1 VLKSSQNNPSPNP
14 PIFPVIANG
23 DISSVIQVIIPELKN
38 NITSGLKA
46 DVFMDFNARSNMT
59 ATESMQRYNIRN
71 KVLFANALDFQ
82 NLLNHT
88 INYSYKILSA
98 NNMFQKT
105 NEAVDYFNQNNI
117 DWFDIEY
124 TSELSQISK
133 TTEIQNLTNFIN
145 TMAMIAQVYPEATK
159 RMDFAKI
166 VEKID
171 GLFNNTSLLLDE
183 TEFKQ
188 KLEQE
193 AQLMQEQNMMAN
205 MQAQA
210 NINNTNA
217 QAFRNQKE
225 ALRPTGGNS

>member
-1 VLKSSQNNPSPNP
+1 
-14 PIFPVIANG
+14 
-23 DISSVIQVIIPELKN
+23 
-38 NITSGLKA
+38 
-46 DVFMDFNARSNMT
+46 
-59 ATESMQRYNIRN
+59 
-71 KVLFANALDFQ
+71 VLFANALDFQ
-82 NLLNHT
+82 NLLNHIIT
-88 INYSYKILSA
+88 YSYKILQT
-98 NNMFQKT
+98 NNLFQKT
-105 NEAVDYFNQNNI
+105 NQAIEYFDQNSI

-145 TMAMIAQVYPEATK
+145 TMAMVAQVYPEALK

-183 TEFKQ
+183 QEFKQ
-188 KLEQE
+188 RLEAE
-193 AQLMQEQNMMAN
+193 AQAMQEQNMIQN

-217 QAFRNQKE
+217 QALKNQRE
-225 ALRPTGGNS
+225 AVRPMGS